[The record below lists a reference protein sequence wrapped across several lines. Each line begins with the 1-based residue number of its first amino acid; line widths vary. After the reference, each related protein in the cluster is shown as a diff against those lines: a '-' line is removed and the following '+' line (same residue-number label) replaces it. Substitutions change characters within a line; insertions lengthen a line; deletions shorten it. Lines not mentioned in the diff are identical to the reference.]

1 MKYIIFN
8 ISEIDKVNF
17 EEVRETSKDTLRI
30 SIDGTK
36 TFIKWDEDETPS
48 FISLLTTAEGIYT
61 QEEILEILSTN
72 LWSDLLHNYDI
83 IYKIK

>member
-8 ISEIDKVNF
+8 INEIDKVNF
-17 EEVRETSKDTLRI
+17 EEIKETSIDTLRI

-48 FISLLTTAEGIYT
+48 FVNTLTTSEGPYT
-61 QEEILEILSTN
+61 HEEILLILSTDFWTDYNIMNN
-72 LWSDLLHNYDI
+72 L
-83 IYKIK
+83 KIK

>member
-17 EEVRETSKDTLRI
+17 DEVKETSKDTLRI

-36 TFIKWDEDETPS
+36 TFVKWYEDETPS
-48 FISLLTTAEGIYT
+48 FVNMLTTMEGPYT
-61 QEEILEILSTN
+61 HEQILEILQTEFWTKLVDDN
-72 LWSDLLHNYDI
+72 N
-83 IYKIK
+83 

>member
-1 MKYIIFN
+1 MKYLIFN

-48 FISLLTTAEGIYT
+48 FVSTLTTAEGTYT
-61 QEEILEILSTN
+61 HEQILEILSTD
-72 LWSDLLHNYDI
+72 LWSNNNMNNL
-83 IYKIK
+83 K

>member
-17 EEVRETSKDTLRI
+17 EQVRETSKDTLRI

-36 TFIKWDEDETPS
+36 TFVKWNEDETPS
-48 FISLLTTAEGIYT
+48 FVYTLTTAEGPYT
-61 QEEILEILSTN
+61 HEEILEILSTD
-72 LWSDLLHNYDI
+72 LWSNNNMNNL
-83 IYKIK
+83 K

>member
-17 EEVRETSKDTLRI
+17 EEVRETSKDTIRI

-36 TFIKWDEDETPS
+36 TFVKWEEDETPS
-48 FISLLTTAEGIYT
+48 FVSTLTTAEGTYT
-61 QEEILEILSTN
+61 HEQILEILSSDFWTDHNIFNN
-72 LWSDLLHNYDI
+72 L
-83 IYKIK
+83 K